1 MAATSSANAPW
12 YVIPA
17 DSKRYRDLFLAE
29 LLVHTLEKMD
39 LAFPPKSFDLS
50 TVQLD

>member
-1 MAATSSANAPW
+1 
-12 YVIPA
+12 VIPA